1 MDYLIKPEKTDA
13 EARAFVIYIRDT
25 YGINDAVLLSKVV
38 DRDSTGKTYKSTTG
52 GENAVLVNGSKIKM
66 TKATVKKT
74 GDSSS
79 ESADFYGTN
88 AAVLAKGGATLTI
101 KSSKIT
107 SKASVMA
114 H

>member
-1 MDYLIKPEKTDA
+1 
-13 EARAFVIYIRDT
+13 
-25 YGINDAVLLSKVV
+25 
-38 DRDSTGKTYKSTTG
+38 
-52 GENAVLVNGSKIKM
+52 M

-101 KSSKIT
+101 KNSRIT
-107 SKASVMA
+107 SNGSNGIEIAKRQRKRRNLPRNK
-114 H
+114 